1 MRCPYCNALEDRVVD
16 SRMSQEGRAV
26 RRRRECVNCGR
37 RFTTYEYIEERRLQ
51 VVKRDGSSQPYDRQ
65 KIVDAIRIA
74 ATKRP
79 ISSGEI
85 EALVEDIEDTIAR
98 SGRDEIASRQ
108 IGELVMDR
116 LKSVDYV
123 AYVRFA
129 SVYRN
134 FQDLEEFYEEL
145 RDLSARRARAAAR
158 EGQAELP
165 LWHPKWPL
173 SWIVSDA
180 PPLRRGKCRFS
191 TTSRNCAGASCGRSW
206 RSSSVPASAS
216 GWS

>member
-1 MRCPYCNALEDRVVD
+1 MEDRVVD
-16 SRMSQEGRAV
+16 SRSSREGRAV
-26 RRRRECVNCGR
+26 RRRRECLECGR

-145 RDLSARRARAAAR
+145 RDLSARRARAAAS

-165 LWHPKWPL
+165 L
-173 SWIVSDA
+173 
-180 PPLRRGKCRFS
+180 
-191 TTSRNCAGASCGRSW
+191 
-206 RSSSVPASAS
+206 
-216 GWS
+216 

>member
-37 RFTTYEYIEERRLQ
+37 RCTTYEYIEERRLQ

-145 RDLSARRARAAAR
+145 RDLSARRARAAAS

-165 LWHPKWPL
+165 L
-173 SWIVSDA
+173 
-180 PPLRRGKCRFS
+180 
-191 TTSRNCAGASCGRSW
+191 
-206 RSSSVPASAS
+206 
-216 GWS
+216 